1 MTRLFY
7 WLQTW
12 LIVILIGMSTG
23 ITAGFIDI
31 AAEWLSDIKD
41 GYCKE
46 GIYLNKNFCCWDIQ
60 GEAECVDWVG
70 WGSHSTGF
78 LQSMQAF
85 LVYLYFAVLFAFCSA
100 ILVLN
105 YAPYAAGSG
114 ISRLK

>member
-1 MTRLFY
+1 MDTVKRGYTSIKTFAA
-7 WLQTW
+7 
-12 LIVILIGMSTG
+12 G
-23 ITAGFIDI
+23 I
-31 AAEWLSDIKD
+31 S
-41 GYCKE
+41 KE
-46 GIYLNKNFCCWDIQ
+46 KRN
-60 GEAECVDWVG
+60 VDWVG